1 MYSMKIIWQIIQLES
16 ICQLYGTEQWPN
28 MWKDVVIKL
37 MFVPNVMT
45 VATYCLGK
53 SINFL
58 CFLMKYKSF
67 QGKILYKI
75 YTT

>member
-1 MYSMKIIWQIIQLES
+1 MVQSSGLTCGK
-16 ICQLYGTEQWPN
+16 N
-28 MWKDVVIKL
+28 DVVIKL